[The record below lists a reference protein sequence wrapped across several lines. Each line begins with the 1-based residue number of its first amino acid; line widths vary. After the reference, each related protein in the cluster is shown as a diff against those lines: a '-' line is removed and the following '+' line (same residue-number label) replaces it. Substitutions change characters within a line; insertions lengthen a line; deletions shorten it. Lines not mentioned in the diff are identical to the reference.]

1 MERFF
6 GLIAF
11 CIALAGC
18 VGHTRGFSD
27 DAKFQRYIA
36 ELELSSLPV
45 VAASAKL
52 SSEGFTC
59 ASAEN
64 EPVVCEKTVSNSYG
78 WQRQRVN
85 LTKGAQGGTLAAAD
99 LMTVVM

>member
-1 MERFF
+1 MERSS
-6 GLIAF
+6 GLIAI
-11 CIALAGC
+11 CIVLVGC
-18 VGHTRGFSD
+18 ADHTRGFND
-27 DAKFQRYIA
+27 DARFQRYIA

-45 VAASAKL
+45 AAASAKL

-59 ASAEN
+59 GTTEGQS
-64 EPVVCEKTVSNSYG
+64 VVCEKTVSNPYG

-99 LMTVVM
+99 LTIVVM